1 MSKQITIPSD
11 NGTPVVVVL
20 NGVKYSFAAGDT
32 VTVPD
37 EVAALFESNEA
48 NGVTY
53 GRRAVAPLEAPKRK
67 ASKPGVPVLT
77 DDEGNLYADAEGV
90 ASAALGEIYVEGHK
104 VIIPSEE

>member
-11 NGTPVVVVL
+11 NGTPVIVYL
-20 NGVKYSFAAGDT
+20 NGVKYTYTAGDT

-37 EVAALFESNEA
+37 EIAALFEGNA
-48 NGVTY
+48 GNGVTH

-77 DDEGNLYADAEGV
+77 DDEGNMYADAGGV
-90 ASAALGEIYVEGHK
+90 AAAALGEIYVEGHK

>member
-1 MSKQITIPSD
+1 MPPHT
-11 NGTPVVVVL
+11 
-20 NGVKYSFAAGDT
+20 
-32 VTVPD
+32 
-37 EVAALFESNEA
+37 
-48 NGVTY
+48 
-53 GRRAVAPLEAPKRK
+53 EAPKRK